1 MATVD
6 RSISN
11 GDRLT
16 ILLFNDPHSSPL
28 LEIIS
33 PITPLEDR
41 ILDIDSALILGL
53 LSDKEI
59 AWLLNKNRTIKSW
72 KKAVKENVRV
82 SV

>member
-33 PITPLEDR
+33 PINPLEDR

-53 LSDKEI
+53 LSDNEI

>member
-6 RSISN
+6 RSISD

-59 AWLLNKNRTIKSW
+59 AWLLNKNRTIKLW